1 MAGTDGKRDRIYQ
14 KHTETTGVPGFG
26 CSTVIMIVPMVMV
39 IAAVVLMQL
48 LLEVSRTGYA
58 MRALYSCTLL
68 YIFIFA
74 LLTSASFHSVLSR
87 YVSDMIRG
95 KKYEQILPSYYTGLL
110 MNLVLSALVGIPFC
124 IHECVAGRAAVEY
137 VFAGYCGYV
146 LLAMVFYSMQY
157 LLVGRDYKRI
167 LLYFLIGMSA
177 AVLSSL
183 ILVKLC
189 GIEVTFGMLIS
200 LDIGFLFIA
209 ALEYALIHNYFRVN
223 SGNYKEV
230 FPYFRKYRTLMI
242 TDTIFTL
249 GLFIHNFVFWT
260 TDMHVEVANSFIC
273 MTSYDMAASIAM
285 LTNISSCVFFV
296 FRMEK
301 YFLVKYGAYA
311 QAVAEGRDPKIQ
323 NAKSGMFR
331 QLSEELIR
339 LVRTQFIVSI
349 VLYFISMIVL
359 PGFGLSG
366 IILRIYP
373 CLAVG
378 YFVLFIMYAV
388 ISFLY
393 YFNDITGIMITA
405 IVFLVVTVA
414 GSIAATYFSEIWY
427 GIGLLCGSFAG
438 FSAGYGK
445 LRRMERRDK
454 FL

>member
-1 MAGTDGKRDRIYQ
+1 MAGIDVKGDHIYQ
-14 KHTETTGVPGFG
+14 KHTETTRIPGFIY
-26 CSTVIMIVPMVMV
+26 STVIMIVPMVLV

-74 LLTSASFHSVLSR
+74 LLTSSPFHSVSSR
-87 YVSDMIRG
+87 YISDMICG
-95 KKYEQILPSYYTGLL
+95 EKYEEILPSYYIGLI
-110 MNLVLSALVGIPFC
+110 MNLALSTLIGIPFC
-124 IHECVAGRAAVEY
+124 IHECIAGRVPLGY
-137 VFAGYCGYV
+137 VFAGYCGYT
-146 LLAMVFYSMQY
+146 LLVMVFYSMQY
-157 LLVGRDYKRI
+157 LLVCRNYKKI
-167 LLYFLIGMSA
+167 LFYFLIGMIV
-177 AVLSSL
+177 AVFSSL

-223 SGNYKEV
+223 SGNYKGV

-260 TDMHVEVANSFIC
+260 TDMHVKVANSFIC
-273 MTSYDMAASIAM
+273 MTSYDMAAGIAM
-285 LTNISSCVFFV
+285 LTNIFSCAFFV
-296 FRMEK
+296 FRVEK
-301 YFLVKYGAYA
+301 HFPIKGRIYA
-311 QAVAEGRDPKIQ
+311 V
-323 NAKSGMFR
+323 
-331 QLSEELIR
+331 LIR
-339 LVRTQFIVSI
+339 LVRTQFIVSV
-349 VLYFISMIVL
+349 VLYFICMTVL
-359 PGFGLSG
+359 PGFGFSG

-405 IVFLVVTVA
+405 IVFLMVTVA
-414 GSIAATYFSEIWY
+414 GSIVATHFSEIWY

-438 FSAGYGK
+438 FAAGYGR
-445 LRRMERRDK
+445 LRRMERSDK